1 MSHFATLRVNERIYI
16 WIFAPKINIRIY
28 KNNFGHWDIFGL
40 FSNTIQYTILDI
52 MNTLN
57 FEIFQWQMSR
67 VYEDEFFWRAIIF
80 MQRQDYLLLT
90 ARPVKLSLE
99 IEAIPPKKV
108 VSIDVYKLNWQIK
121 VLAIQPRKWNIKHY
135 RNFDSLKSFTLNE
148 PD

>member
-1 MSHFATLRVNERIYI
+1 
-16 WIFAPKINIRIY
+16 
-28 KNNFGHWDIFGL
+28 
-40 FSNTIQYTILDI
+40 

-99 IEAIPPKKV
+99 IEATAAEK
-108 VSIDVYKLNWQIK
+108 
-121 VLAIQPRKWNIKHY
+121 
-135 RNFDSLKSFTLNE
+135 KSFPLMFTSWTGK
-148 PD
+148 